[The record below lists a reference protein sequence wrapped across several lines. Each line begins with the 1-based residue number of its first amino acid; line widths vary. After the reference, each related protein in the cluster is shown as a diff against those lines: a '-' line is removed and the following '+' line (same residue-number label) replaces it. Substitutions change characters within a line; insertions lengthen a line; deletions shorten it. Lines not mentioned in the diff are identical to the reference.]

1 MLRKIIERIN
11 IKNYLFFYCI
21 CISVVILKENKK
33 NVYWIYNLFFVY
45 SILYIYINIL
55 RYVWKDRGV
64 GKGKFIKYIFINDEK
79 INYVVKLW

>member
-1 MLRKIIERIN
+1 MYIEYII
-11 IKNYLFFYCI
+11 C
-21 CISVVILKENKK
+21 
-33 NVYWIYNLFFVY
+33 FFVY